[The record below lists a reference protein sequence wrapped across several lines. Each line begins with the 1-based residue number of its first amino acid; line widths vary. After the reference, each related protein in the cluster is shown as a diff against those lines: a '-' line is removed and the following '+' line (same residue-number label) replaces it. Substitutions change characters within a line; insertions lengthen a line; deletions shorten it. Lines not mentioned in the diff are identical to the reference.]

1 MRAAART
8 GARPGRAGAR
18 VVARAW
24 TPTRSTPGYPPLPGH
39 PMEPKAPWAPSPHPP
54 LRAGTRRAP
63 GPWAAGRLGAL
74 PGYPAVGRVPRRRLV
89 TTAAV
94 LGVFLVAALV
104 HVWSRLAVV
113 QLGYRLAAA
122 QAAHAHLLEQDRRL
136 RLELATLRAP
146 GHLAAA
152 ALDRLGLVPPAPAQI
167 IHLGLSDHP
176 TTAAPGGEVTG
187 KRSPG
192 FAGAERR
199 GAGAMGG
206 ASALGHP
213 AEPTGLRGDPGR
225 RSALAPDRAPADKR

>member
-24 TPTRSTPGYPPLPGH
+24 TLTRSTPGHPPLP
-39 PMEPKAPWAPSPHPP
+39 PQ
-54 LRAGTRRAP
+54 
-63 GPWAAGRLGAL
+63 AAGRLGAL
-74 PGYPAVGRVPRRRLV
+74 PGHPPLSGGYPAVGRVPRRRLV

-176 TTAAPGGEVTG
+176 TTAAPGGE
-187 KRSPG
+187 
-192 FAGAERR
+192 AGR
-199 GAGAMGG
+199 
-206 ASALGHP
+206 
-213 AEPTGLRGDPGR
+213 
-225 RSALAPDRAPADKR
+225 

>member
-24 TPTRSTPGYPPLPGH
+24 TPTRSTPGHPPLPLQ
-39 PMEPKAPWAPSPHPP
+39 AV
-54 LRAGTRRAP
+54 
-63 GPWAAGRLGAL
+63 GRLGAL

-152 ALDRLGLVPPAPAQI
+152 ALDRLGLVPPTPAQI

-176 TTAAPGGEVTG
+176 TTAAPGGE
-187 KRSPG
+187 
-192 FAGAERR
+192 AGR
-199 GAGAMGG
+199 
-206 ASALGHP
+206 
-213 AEPTGLRGDPGR
+213 
-225 RSALAPDRAPADKR
+225 